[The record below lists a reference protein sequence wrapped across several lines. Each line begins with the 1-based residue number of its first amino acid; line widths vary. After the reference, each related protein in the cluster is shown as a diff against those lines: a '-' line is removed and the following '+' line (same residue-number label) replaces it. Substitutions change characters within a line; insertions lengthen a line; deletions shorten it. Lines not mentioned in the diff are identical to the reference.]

1 MTSILENQ
9 DWIVLPQLSNRQE
22 WISAL
27 KAAATKAGRV
37 LLDVDQDQS
46 ASAPPHALLLTA
58 SADNARKHQPDAN
71 RIAAILD
78 TPNIDTPDG
87 VEQSER
93 HRIVHVAT
101 HGFAQITL
109 LPKDRIFEAGSAGGL
124 SIHPFPDLEVLRPP
138 LPSAAQGPLA
148 TALQIYTQDKA
159 IWSGEVL
166 SWLKPPVHV
175 AGSTSLDLT
184 GRPRTIVHGPY
195 FEMPAGRWKATF
207 TLSVDHYSARYLFRI
222 DWGGLESYSS
232 QEFRPQRPGIYEID
246 MVYEWMSQG
255 ACEFRLLVMEGVFHG
270 DISVSDIK
278 VSRIENA

>member
-1 MTSILENQ
+1 MTSNMENQ
-9 DWIVLPQLSNRQE
+9 DWIVLPQLSNRQA

-27 KAAATKAGRV
+27 EAAASKAGRA

-46 ASAPPHALLLTA
+46 ESNASPALLLTV

-78 TPNIDTPDG
+78 TPSINTPDG
-87 VEQSER
+87 MDQAER
-93 HRIVHVAT
+93 HRVVHVAT
-101 HGFAQITL
+101 HGFAQIML
-109 LPKDRIFEAGSAGGL
+109 LPKDRIFEAGSP
-124 SIHPFPDLEVLRPP
+124 SIHLFPGLEVTRPP
-138 LPSAAQGPLA
+138 LPSAAHGPLA

-166 SWLKPPVHV
+166 SWLKPPAHI
-175 AGSTSLDLT
+175 AGSSSLDLT

-222 DWGGLESYSS
+222 DWGGLEAYSS
-232 QEFRPQRPGIYEID
+232 QEFRPQRPGVYEID
-246 MVYEWMSQG
+246 MVYDWASPG

-278 VSRIENA
+278 VSRAELA